1 MSGLIRLGASKLD
14 LGFQPAEHLDSQDLQ
29 QDRMASDNGLSQKSL
44 GFVSV
49 RHRMDQ
55 GYFGGYLL
63 VNSVARP
70 LEFHCTVPVQPTRAQ
85 TILFGPTLEEFL
97 CGEQIARALLSRA
110 KLQPQVVLVDSPA
123 VLCVR
128 HWIDL
133 PILCISKSHP
143 ASNAKSHPASNAN
156 DGSQLPAEHGFHC
169 PSYQRN
175 PSQYVERCIEDYK
188 LSCLDSYRSDL
199 EAIEWILESHTI
211 DLDLQEPFERI
222 VEALAEAHPR
232 TKAA

>member
-133 PILCISKSHP
+133 PILCICKSHP
-143 ASNAKSHPASNAN
+143 ASNSN
-156 DGSQLPAEHGFHC
+156 DGSQLPAEHCFHC

>member
-1 MSGLIRLGASKLD
+1 MSGLIRLGASKLG
-14 LGFQPAEHLDSQDLQ
+14 LGFRPAEHLVTQDLQ
-29 QDRMASDNGLSQKSL
+29 QERMVTDNGLSQKSL

-85 TILFGPTLEEFL
+85 SILFGPTLEEFL

-123 VLCVR
+123 ALCVR

-133 PILCISKSHP
+133 PILCVWKPQLQKDSS
-143 ASNAKSHPASNAN
+143 
-156 DGSQLPAEHGFHC
+156 DDSQLQTEHGFQS
-169 PSYQRN
+169 PSFQRN
-175 PSQYVERCIEDYK
+175 PSQYAERSTDRYR
-188 LSCLDSYRSDL
+188 LTCLESYRSDL
-199 EAIEWILESHTI
+199 ESVDWMIQSHTI
-211 DLDLQEPFERI
+211 DLDLHEPFERI

>member
-1 MSGLIRLGASKLD
+1 
-14 LGFQPAEHLDSQDLQ
+14 
-29 QDRMASDNGLSQKSL
+29 
-44 GFVSV
+44 
-49 RHRMDQ
+49 MDQ

-123 VLCVR
+123 ALCAR

-133 PILCISKSHP
+133 PILCVWKPQPHRDSSDH
-143 ASNAKSHPASNAN
+143 
-156 DGSQLPAEHGFHC
+156 SQLQTDHGFQS
-169 PSYQRN
+169 PSYQRT
-175 PSQYVERCIEDYK
+175 PTQYAERSTDRYT
-188 LSCLDSYRSDL
+188 LTCLDSYRSDL
-199 EAIEWILESHTI
+199 ESVDWMIQSHTI
-211 DLDLQEPFERI
+211 DLDLHEPFERI

>member
-1 MSGLIRLGASKLD
+1 MSGLIRLGASKLG
-14 LGFQPAEHLDSQDLQ
+14 LGFRPTEHLVTQDLQ
-29 QDRMASDNGLSQKSL
+29 QERMATDNGLSQKSL

-85 TILFGPTLEEFL
+85 SILFGPTLEEFL

-123 VLCVR
+123 ALCVR

-133 PILCISKSHP
+133 PILCISKPHP
-143 ASNAKSHPASNAN
+143 HQDSS
-156 DGSQLPAEHGFHC
+156 DDSQLQTEHGFRC
-169 PSYQRN
+169 PSFQRN
-175 PSQYVERCIEDYK
+175 PSQYADRSTDRYR
-188 LSCLDSYRSDL
+188 LTCLDSYRSDL
-199 EAIEWILESHTI
+199 ESVDWMIQSHTI
-211 DLDLQEPFERI
+211 DLDLHEPFERI

>member
-1 MSGLIRLGASKLD
+1 MSGLIRLGASKLG

-133 PILCISKSHP
+133 PILCICKSHP
-143 ASNAKSHPASNAN
+143 ASNSN

>member
-1 MSGLIRLGASKLD
+1 
-14 LGFQPAEHLDSQDLQ
+14 
-29 QDRMASDNGLSQKSL
+29 MATDNGLSQKHL

-49 RHRMDQ
+49 RHRAEQ

-85 TILFGPTLEEFL
+85 SILFGPTIEEFL

-110 KLQPQVVLVDSPA
+110 KIQPQVVLVDSPA
-123 VLCVR
+123 ALCVR

-133 PILCISKSHP
+133 PILWISGIHSEATSVSETSVP
-143 ASNAKSHPASNAN
+143 S
-156 DGSQLPAEHGFHC
+156 DLGFQS
-169 PSYQRN
+169 PSYRRS
-175 PSQYVERCIEDYK
+175 PSQYVERSAQRYQFG
-188 LSCLDSYRSDL
+188 CLDSYRSDL
-199 EAIEWILESHTI
+199 EQIDWMIESQII
-211 DLDLQEPFERI
+211 ALDLQEPFERI

-232 TKAA
+232 AKVA

>member
-1 MSGLIRLGASKLD
+1 
-14 LGFQPAEHLDSQDLQ
+14 
-29 QDRMASDNGLSQKSL
+29 
-44 GFVSV
+44 
-49 RHRMDQ
+49 MDQ

-133 PILCISKSHP
+133 PILCICKSHP
-143 ASNAKSHPASNAN
+143 ASNSN

>member
-1 MSGLIRLGASKLD
+1 MSGLIRLGASKLG
-14 LGFQPAEHLDSQDLQ
+14 LGFRPAEHLVTQDLQ
-29 QDRMASDNGLSQKSL
+29 QERMATDNGLSQKSL

-49 RHRMDQ
+49 RHRIDQ

-85 TILFGPTLEEFL
+85 SILFGPTLEEFL

-123 VLCVR
+123 ALCVR

-133 PILCISKSHP
+133 PILCIWKPHP
-143 ASNAKSHPASNAN
+143 HQDSSDDSPL
-156 DGSQLPAEHGFHC
+156 QTEHGFQS
-169 PSYQRN
+169 PSFQRN
-175 PSQYVERCIEDYK
+175 PSQYADRSTDRYR
-188 LSCLDSYRSDL
+188 LTCLDSYRSDL
-199 EAIEWILESHTI
+199 ESVDWMIQSHTI
-211 DLDLQEPFERI
+211 DLDLHEPFERI